1 MKKLEMIE
9 LEPYQAPALA
19 DIVPVSVVYGE
30 GEGHSV
36 QPDPGGDTPAPGP
49 SDPTWDDED

>member
-19 DIVPVSVVYGE
+19 DIVPVSVVYGDGTSVE
-30 GEGHSV
+30 PETPGGEDPV
-36 QPDPGGDTPAPGP
+36 PGGDDP
-49 SDPTWDDED
+49 SEWE